1 VKPNYTHS
9 WYLIA
14 NPTAGHGTAQK
25 QIANFLTILTAN
37 DIKFELVKTSH
48 RNHAFDLVK
57 EGIEKGFRK
66 IIALGGDGTN
76 NEVVNGIMLQT
87 EVLTQDITYC
97 LFPVGTGNDWIK
109 EHQIPINLNQWIE
122 MLKTENTFLQDIGL
136 VKYYKN
142 GEQQQRYFANVA
154 GMAYDAYV
162 CGEMDK
168 LKRPLRNRLAYLFFG
183 LYYVFKYTL
192 QKARVHFNG
201 KTIEDYFYLIN
212 AGICR
217 FSGGGMQF
225 VPHAI
230 PNDGKLALTL
240 AGRLSK
246 IGVLL
251 NSYRFYN
258 GKIAGHPKVNTFQT
272 DQIKVEAVDQPILI
286 EVDGELLG
294 ETPVEISII
303 PKALRIVVQKN

>member
-1 VKPNYTHS
+1 MITNNAHS
-9 WYLIA
+9 WYLIV
-14 NPTAGHGTAQK
+14 NPAAGHGAAKK
-25 QIANFLTILTAN
+25 QLDDFLEALLAN
-37 DIKFELVKTSH
+37 DFKFEIVETSH
-48 RNHAFDLVK
+48 RNHALDLVR

-66 IIALGGDGTN
+66 IIAMGGDGTN

-87 EVLTQDITYC
+87 EVITSEISYC

-109 EHQIPINLNQWIE
+109 EHKIPTDLRPWIE
-122 MLKTENTFLQDIGL
+122 MLKVEKTSLQDIGL

-154 GMAYDAYV
+154 GMAYDAFV
-162 CGEMDK
+162 CAEMEK
-168 LKRPLRNRLAYLFFG
+168 RKRPLRNRLAYLFFG
-183 LYYVFKYTL
+183 LYYVFKYSL

-201 KTIEDYFYLIN
+201 KTVEDYFYLIN

-217 FSGGGMQF
+217 YSGGGMQF

-230 PNDGKLALTL
+230 PDDGKLALTL

-258 GKIAGHPKVNTFQT
+258 GKIAGHAKVNIFQT
-272 DQIKVEAVDQPILI
+272 DHVKIEAVDRPILV

-294 ETPVEISII
+294 ETPVEFSII
-303 PKALRIVVQKN
+303 PKALKVVVPY